1 MCAILMIRFFGK
13 CRQQVLAKVSQSV
26 SQSVFLFGA
35 LAPFEALASRSILS
49 TARPTAAFGRSPRRT
64 KYTASNIA
72 YIRQIGDALK
82 VNQFALFHPNRVV
95 YTRGRLAVGRGNRVV
110 SSKLGSLY

>member
-1 MCAILMIRFFGK
+1 MCYTNDSFFGK
-13 CRQQVLAKVSQSV
+13 CRQYVLAKVSQLV
-26 SQSVFLFGA
+26 SQSVFPFGD
-35 LAPFEALASRSILS
+35 LAPRST
-49 TARPTAAFGRSPRRT
+49 TA
-64 KYTASNIA
+64 YNIA

-95 YTRGRLAVGRGNRVV
+95 YMRGRLAVGRENRVV